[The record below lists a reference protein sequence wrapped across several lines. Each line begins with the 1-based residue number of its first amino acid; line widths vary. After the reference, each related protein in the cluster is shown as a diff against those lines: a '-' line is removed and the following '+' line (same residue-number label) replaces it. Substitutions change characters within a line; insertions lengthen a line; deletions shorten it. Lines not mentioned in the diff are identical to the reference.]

1 MMTTPVFHGSDQGDA
16 KVICI
21 VVHGRGQTQADM
33 MDSIV
38 ARVAVPDVRFVLPKS
53 EGHGWYAARAIDPLS
68 DETLI
73 AMHDGVREVT
83 ALIKAE
89 RSAAPD
95 VPVLLCGFS
104 QGACLSVETLMCQP
118 AIVEAVC
125 LFTACR
131 IGAATDTLPL
141 KQLGG
146 LPVYASCGDADQWI
160 PAEAHHR
167 MLADLTRAGARLR
180 TDMFPGRPHEVTD
193 TEITVLSGMLRA
205 LAGGTPVW
213 DVAA

>member
-1 MMTTPVFHGSDQGDA
+1 MTDPVFHGAEQGDA

-21 VVHGRGQTQADM
+21 VVHGRGQTQGDM
-33 MDSIV
+33 LDSI
-38 ARVAVPDVRFVLPKS
+38 ADRVAVPDVRFVLPKS
-53 EGHGWYAARAIDPLS
+53 ESHGWYVARAIDPLT

-73 AMHDGVREVT
+73 EMHNGVREVT

-89 RSAAPD
+89 RAAAPD

-118 AIVEAVC
+118 TIADAAC
-125 LFTACR
+125 LFTGCR
-131 IGAATDTLPL
+131 IGAATDNLPL
-141 KQLGG
+141 KQLDG
-146 LPVYASCGDADQWI
+146 LNIYASCGDADPWI
-160 PAEAHHR
+160 PVDAHYR

-193 TEITVLSGMLRA
+193 TEIAVLSDMLRA
-205 LAGGTPVW
+205 LADGTPVW
-213 DVAA
+213 GTSA

>member
-1 MMTTPVFHGSDQGDA
+1 MVQPVFHGADPGDA

-53 EGHGWYAARAIDPLS
+53 EGHGWYAARAIDPLT
-68 DETLI
+68 DETLVE
-73 AMHDGVREVT
+73 MHNGVRQVT
-83 ALIKAE
+83 TLIKAE
-89 RSAAPD
+89 RAAAPD

-118 AIVEAVC
+118 TIVDAAC

-131 IGAATDTLPL
+131 IGAETDNLPRKPL
-141 KQLGG
+141 DG
-146 LPVYASCGDADQWI
+146 LNVYASCGDADPWI
-160 PAEAHHR
+160 PAQAHHR

-180 TDMFPGRPHEVTD
+180 SDMFPGRPHEVTD
-193 TEITVLSGMLRA
+193 TEIAALSGMLRA
-205 LAGGTPVW
+205 LAHGTLIW
-213 DVAA
+213 GAEA

>member
-1 MMTTPVFHGSDQGDA
+1 MTDPVFHGADQGA
-16 KVICI
+16 AQVICI

-33 MDSIV
+33 LDSIV
-38 ARVAVPDVRFVLPKS
+38 ARVAVPGVRYVLPKS
-53 EGHGWYAARAIDPLS
+53 EGHGWYAARAIDPLT

-73 AMHDGVREVT
+73 AMHGGVREVT
-83 ALIKAE
+83 EVINAE

-104 QGACLSVETLMCQP
+104 QGACLSLETLMCQP
-118 AIVEAVC
+118 KIADAVC

-131 IGAATDTLPL
+131 IGAETDKLPM
-141 KQLGG
+141 KQLAG
-146 LPVYASCGDADQWI
+146 LTVYASCGDADPWI
-160 PAEAHHR
+160 PVDAHYR

-193 TEITVLSGMLRA
+193 TEIAVLSDMLRA
-205 LAGGTPVW
+205 LAQGTPVW
-213 DVAA
+213 GDAA